1 MAYCE
6 GTYIGDAYE
15 VTVNNQ
21 KVTLYVYIPDS
32 IKSGSTVN
40 GTVYWNGASGY
51 FKNPG
56 EYQPI
61 SDYYSKNDTVDYVF
75 ISMDKDRHYDE
86 FTDEAIRQVVNQIQS
101 KYNVNVDLNRFEGLS
116 AGGDE
121 AVKQA
126 LTVLHNNS
134 AASPQQL
141 VLYDPYNA
149 ENGFNYQLTSKDLKL
164 MRQNDTTVFLSLPRH
179 RGYNYRGGSISESSF
194 VNNLAANGIPTIL
207 VDGNFDHG
215 HSASRMLYDGWTDYL
230 NGYIDLEDIND
241 ETGKYNIS
249 VPIVGSDGKV
259 TWQVYTLADLQEA
272 KLHPNKYSTEELKGF
287 NYALDQLDDMRV
299 ELDADDLIRRAGNL
313 LTTFS
318 NADIAPPT
326 ANYSSTSVLIPD
338 SYAALTKIRD
348 TFVKMCASAQ
358 KEINYAITSG
368 EKYIEMEANLKK
380 NTEGLNTLMNDKLDD
395 LRIPM
400 VELEVEIDDPDL
412 KKTENVLSGGR
423 YYGGGGYSSNEASNA
438 EAVDE
443 TETETETEATEEV
456 QDKPVEPKEK
466 SEPNVIPTPINN
478 GYTSGPTS
486 NVTISDMITNDEEV
500 VEPDTEITP
509 EEIDVIDNSDIETND
524 TQVPEIEPTPSY
536 IPNSGRKS
544 NGVVKTIGA
553 LTTAGAAVAA
563 GVYGVKKYK
572 EHQEGYDEED
582 DDNDSGY
589 HSFDEAPKSN
599 DEI

>member
-1 MAYCE
+1 MAYCDS
-6 GTYIGDAYE
+6 TYIGDAYE

-32 IKSGSTVN
+32 IKSESTVN

-61 SDYYSKNDTVDYVF
+61 SDYYSKNDNVDYVF
-75 ISMDKDRHYDE
+75 IAMDDDRHYDG
-86 FTDEAIRQVVNQIQS
+86 FTDEVIRQVVNQIQS

-121 AVKQA
+121 AVDQ
-126 LTVLHNNS
+126 VLAILRSNP

-141 VLYDPYNA
+141 VLYDPYSDDGK
-149 ENGFNYQLTSKDLKL
+149 GFNYQLTSEDLRL
-164 MRQNDTTVFLSLPRH
+164 MRQNDTTVFLSLPRN
-179 RGYNYRGGSISESSF
+179 RGYNYRDGSTNESSF
-194 VNNLAANGIPTIL
+194 VNNLATNGIPTIL
-207 VDGNFDHG
+207 VDGNFVHG

-272 KLHPNKYSTEELKGF
+272 KLHRNKYSAEELKGF

-348 TFVKMCASAQ
+348 IFVKMCASAQ
-358 KEINYAITSG
+358 REINYAINFG
-368 EKYIEMEANLKK
+368 EKYIAMEADLTK

-412 KKTENVLSGGR
+412 KKTQNVLSGGR

-443 TETETETEATEEV
+443 TETKTETTEEV
-456 QDKPVEPKEK
+456 QDKAVEPKEK

-478 GYTSGPTS
+478 RPTSGPTS
-486 NVTISDMITNDEEV
+486 NVTISDMIINDEEV

-509 EEIDVIDNSDIETND
+509 EEIDVIDNSDIDTND

-563 GVYGVKKYK
+563 GVYGAKKYK
-572 EHQEGYDEED
+572 EHQEGYDDED